1 MSFLLE
7 EEKACPACKYPNK
20 VDVWSIVN
28 VKEDP
33 ELKDLLLGGELN
45 MTECASC
52 KHIFYAEHFII
63 YHESDRE
70 LMAFVYPLAA
80 SAEAP
85 KWKEKTAADFAAYQA
100 NAEPGSELTYQ
111 PVTLFGLDDLVQLV
125 QKEEEMNVQSDIV
138 KTLADQGNFSTK
150 TLRAGKA
157 RELGLPIVLPLSGEG
172 EPRERVKR
180 GVEELLTINDRL
192 FVYRDLLAQLE
203 NGQHERIDL

>member
-7 EEKACPACKYPNK
+7 EEKECPACKYPNK

-70 LMAFVYPLAA
+70 LMAFVYPLA
-80 SAEAP
+80 SAQDAQ
-85 KWKEKTAADFAAYQA
+85 KWIDKTAIDFTVFQA
-100 NAEPGSELTYQ
+100 STEAGSALNYK
-111 PVTLFGLDDLVQLV
+111 PVTLFGLEDLVQLV
-125 QKEEEMNVQSDIV
+125 QKEEEMNVQSEIV

-157 RELGLPIVLPLSGEG
+157 RELGLPLVLPLAGEG
-172 EPRERVKR
+172 EPRDRVKK
-180 GVEELLTINDRL
+180 GVEEVLKINDRL